1 MSALYDTRILELLA
15 SKICHDLISP
25 VGAVSNGVEILEE
38 MGADAGEEVTGLI
51 AYSANQAAS
60 KLKAMRLAYGLGG
73 ADTSILPKD
82 VYITFGNYLGDD
94 SRIKQDWSAS
104 GLNTSVLG
112 APKILMCALMLASET
127 LPKGG
132 KISATQEN
140 ANTIL
145 ITAQGENAHFRDG
158 VVNALTLNADILKLE
173 PIHVHGYM
181 TGLQAQNYNIQISI
195 DEDTPNFIFLRLKL
209 PDVF

>member
-1 MSALYDTRILELLA
+1 MTALYDTRVLELLS

-82 VYITFGNYLGDD
+82 VHLAFGNFLGED
-94 SRIKQDWSAS
+94 SRIKQDWSPN
-104 GLNTSVLG
+104 GINTSVTG
-112 APKILMCALMLASET
+112 APKIFMCALMLAAET

-132 KISATQEN
+132 VVSAKQEN
-140 ANTIL
+140 TDTIL
-145 ITAQGENAHFRDG
+145 ITSQGENAHFRDG
-158 VVNALTLNADILKLE
+158 VVNALTLKSDVNVLE
-173 PIHVHGYM
+173 PIHVHAYI
-181 TGLQAQNYNIQISI
+181 TGLQARSYNITITI
-195 DEDTPNFIFLRLKL
+195 DTQTPDFIFLRLKL